1 MTRLFSYQKGALI
14 LKIVRIHYDNSYHFS
29 IIYKKYN
36 CRNIAVIL
44 ISYTR
49 QDISYLVKFSIFIEK
64 PIINNAILSICVY
77 ATAALLLLAIRR

>member
-36 CRNIAVIL
+36 CGNIAVIL
-44 ISYTR
+44 ISHTG
-49 QDISYLVKFSIFIEK
+49 
-64 PIINNAILSICVY
+64 
-77 ATAALLLLAIRR
+77 